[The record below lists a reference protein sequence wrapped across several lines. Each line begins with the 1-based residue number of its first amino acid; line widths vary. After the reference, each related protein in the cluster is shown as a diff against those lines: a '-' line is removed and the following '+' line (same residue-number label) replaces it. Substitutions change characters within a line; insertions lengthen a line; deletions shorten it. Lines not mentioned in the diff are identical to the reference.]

1 MPVHFSDDEMAAR
14 ARKAA
19 AAVADAGLDALLLF
33 KQESMYWLT
42 GYDTFG
48 FSMFQCLVVT
58 ADGRQALLTRMPDR
72 GTARYTSNLTD
83 IRIWTDVEG
92 MNPADD
98 LVALLADLG
107 LRDGHVGIELDSYGL
122 KASNWICLL
131 YTSPSPRDS

>member
-92 MNPADD
+92 M
-98 LVALLADLG
+98 LSLI
-107 LRDGHVGIELDSYGL
+107 HI
-122 KASNWICLL
+122 
-131 YTSPSPRDS
+131 